1 MNPACASGARLS
13 VIIRA
18 SGAAVVVSGMPRI
31 RRSFLIAIAGSG
43 ACAGAAAHGFG
54 QSVNLPIP
62 LWLWL
67 AGAGLTVVLS
77 FAAVIDFLPRALQTT
92 RYPVFCLL
100 RSTPRVN
107 VIAATLIGA
116 LRALCVGLLAL
127 SLIAAFAGSPVAR
140 ENLAPTLVW
149 ILFWVGVAFTS
160 ALCGDVWAM
169 VNPLRTVFV
178 MFERVWRALT
188 GRPFTPV
195 LSYPRALAAWPAVVV
210 LFAFAWI
217 EHVWTEPVAPATLGV
232 ALLGYCAVTLGG
244 MFLYGREIWLLNADA
259 FALFF
264 RLFARFAPFEV
275 RVEPGPAHGA
285 CGQAICRANDEACI
299 NGTVCL
305 TTRPRPAWTLNL
317 RPPAAGLLRRQNLDG
332 SHVVFILLALASVT
346 FDGFLATA
354 WWRDTLALASAAG
367 RDTVLNTLAAATP
380 FAPATLARAIGLVTF
395 PLLFGVL
402 FLLTCATMARLDRK
416 HESTGTTIRGA
427 LAAAADFVPALMP
440 IAIAYHLAHYLSAFV
455 MLPTLLWPRLLDPL
469 GTVPNPLALDPAA
482 AGFDVNLLWT
492 LIVAAIIAGHVL
504 SVYLAHV
511 LALERT
517 GDRRLAVRTELPL
530 LALMVCYTMISLW
543 ILAQPMFA

>member
-1 MNPACASGARLS
+1 MLS
-13 VIIRA
+13 VRH
-18 SGAAVVVSGMPRI
+18 R
-31 RRSFLIAIAGSG
+31 FLLTIAGVG
-43 ACAGAAAHGFG
+43 VCGDAAAHGFG

-92 RYPVFCLL
+92 RYPYARLL

-107 VIAATLIGA
+107 AVASVVITG

-127 SLIAAFAGSPVAR
+127 SLIAAFAGSPVAS
-140 ENLAPTLVW
+140 ENLAPSLVW

-160 ALCGDVWAM
+160 ALLGDVWAI
-169 VNPLRTVFV
+169 VNPLRTVFAF
-178 MFERVWRALT
+178 FERLWRTLT
-188 GRPFTPV
+188 GRPFALGLP
-195 LSYPRALAAWPAVVV
+195 YPSTLAAWPAVIV
-210 LFAFAWI
+210 LFAFAWM
-217 EHVWTEPVAPATLGV
+217 EHVWAQPVAPATLGI
-232 ALLGYCAVTLGG
+232 ALLVYSAFTFAG
-244 MFLYGREIWLLNADA
+244 MFVYGREAWLLNADA

-275 RVEPGPAHGA
+275 RIELNAANAG
-285 CGQAICRANDEACI
+285 CGQAICRTNDGVCI
-299 NGTVCL
+299 NGAACL
-305 TTRPRPAWTLNL
+305 TTCPRPAWTLNL
-317 RPPAAGLLRRQNLDG
+317 RPPAAGLLQPQNLG
-332 SHVVFILLALASVT
+332 SSHVVFILLALASVT
-346 FDGFLATA
+346 FDGFLATG

-367 RDTVLNTLAAATP
+367 RDTGLNALAAATSL
-380 FAPATLARAIGLVTF
+380 APATIARGIGLMAF
-395 PLLFGVL
+395 PLLFCAL
-402 FLLTCATMARLDRK
+402 FLLTCVAIVRIDSNREAGGGVVRRTFAT
-416 HESTGTTIRGA
+416 
-427 LAAAADFVPALMP
+427 AAAFVPALMP
-440 IAIAYHLAHYLSAFV
+440 IAIAYHLAHYLSVFV

-469 GTVPNPLALDPAA
+469 GEAHNPMTIDPAA
-482 AGFDVNLLWT
+482 AGFDVNVLWT

-511 LALERT
+511 LALDRT

>member
-1 MNPACASGARLS
+1 MT
-13 VIIRA
+13 
-18 SGAAVVVSGMPRI
+18 RI
-31 RRSFLIAIAGSG
+31 RRSFLITIAGIG
-43 ACAGAAAHGFG
+43 ACDSAAAHGFG
-54 QSVNLPIP
+54 QSVSLPIP

-92 RYPVFCLL
+92 RYPYFCLL

-107 VIAATLIGA
+107 ALATALIRG

-127 SLIAAFAGSPVAR
+127 SLITAFAGSPVAS

-149 ILFWVGVAFTS
+149 ILFWVGIAFTS
-160 ALCGDVWAM
+160 ALCGDVWAI
-169 VNPLRTVFV
+169 VNPLRSVFV
-178 MFERVWRALT
+178 AFERLWQALS
-188 GRPFTPV
+188 GRPFAPV
-195 LSYPRALAAWPAVVV
+195 LSYPGSLAAWPAVVV
-210 LFAFAWI
+210 LFAFAWM
-217 EHVWTEPVAPATLGV
+217 EHVWAEPVAPATLGV
-232 ALLGYCAVTLGG
+232 ALLVYCMFTFVG
-244 MFLYGREIWLLNADA
+244 MFLYGRETWLLNGDA

-275 RVEPGPAHGA
+275 RVEIDPANAG
-285 CGQAICRANDEACI
+285 CGQAICRANDDACI
-299 NGTVCL
+299 NGPACL
-305 TTRPRPAWTLNL
+305 ATHPRPAWTLNL
-317 RPPAAGLLRRQNLDG
+317 RPPAAGLLRQQNLGG

-346 FDGFLATA
+346 FDGLLATG

-367 RDTVLNTLAAATP
+367 RDTVLNTLAAATSL
-380 FAPATLARAIGLVTF
+380 APATIARAIGLVTF

-402 FLLTCATMARLDRK
+402 FLLTVAAMVRIDRT
-416 HESTGTTIRGA
+416 HGFTGTAIRRTI
-427 LAAAADFVPALMP
+427 AAAAEFVPALMP

-455 MLPTLLWPRLLDPL
+455 MLPTLLLPRLLDPL
-469 GTVPNPLALDPAA
+469 GTAQDPPALDSAA
-482 AGFDVNLLWT
+482 AGVDVNVLWT

-511 LALERT
+511 LALERA

>member
-1 MNPACASGARLS
+1 MLK
-13 VIIRA
+13 
-18 SGAAVVVSGMPRI
+18 I
-31 RRSFLIAIAGSG
+31 RRSFLIPIAGIG
-43 ACAGAAAHGFG
+43 ACDGAAAHGFG

-92 RYPVFCLL
+92 RYPVFRLL
-100 RSTPRVN
+100 RSTPHVN

-127 SLIAAFAGSPVAR
+127 SLIAAFAGSPVAH
-140 ENLAPTLVW
+140 ENLAPTLIW
-149 ILFWVGVAFTS
+149 ILFWVGVAFIS
-160 ALCGDVWAM
+160 ALCGDVWAI
-169 VNPLRTVFV
+169 VNPLRSVFAV
-178 MFERVWRALT
+178 FERLWRSLS
-188 GRPFTPV
+188 GRPSSPV
-195 LSYPRALAAWPAVVV
+195 LPYPRALAAWPAVVV
-210 LFAFAWI
+210 LFAFAWM
-217 EHVWTEPVAPATLGV
+217 EHVWAEPVAPATLGV
-232 ALLGYCAVTLGG
+232 ALLVYCMLTFVG
-244 MFLYGREIWLLNADA
+244 MLLYGRETWLLNADA

-275 RVEPGPAHGA
+275 RVELDSANAG
-285 CGQAICRANDEACI
+285 CGQAICRANDDTCI
-299 NGTVCL
+299 NGSGCL
-305 TTRPRPAWTLNL
+305 TTHPRPAWALNL
-317 RPPAAGLLRRQNLDG
+317 RPPAAGLLRRQNLGG
-332 SHVVFILLALASVT
+332 SHVVFVLLALASVT
-346 FDGFLATA
+346 FDGLLATG

-367 RDTVLNTLAAATP
+367 RDTVLNTLATATSV
-380 FAPATLARAIGLVTF
+380 APATLARAIGLVTF

-402 FLLTCATMARLDRK
+402 FLLTCAAMVRIDRK
-416 HESTGTTIRGA
+416 HGATGTTIRGTI
-427 LAAAADFVPALMP
+427 AAAADFVPALMP

-469 GTVPNPLALDPAA
+469 GKSPNPLALDPAA
-482 AGFDVNLLWT
+482 AGFDVNVLWT
-492 LIVAAIIAGHVL
+492 LIVAAIIIGHVL